1 MGTTHPAQL
10 TQVGQFLLKLGPR
23 LLLSLLL
30 LLPQGGFALD
40 IQLPDM
46 GDPADAIMTPAAEKR
61 LGRAFVQNLRLQQKF
76 IDEPVFEDYIESLG
90 NRLASY
96 TGGGHNF
103 HFHLIQ
109 NNSVNAFAGPD
120 GHIGVFT
127 GLITTSQ
134 SEDELASVLAH
145 EIAHVT
151 QKHLFRAFHRA
162 QQLSTPAAVALLAA
176 VLIGAASGNMDI
188 GKAGIVG
195 VQGAAIQDQINYTRH
210 NEEEADRIGISLLAK
225 AKYDPR
231 AMPAFFARMGKA
243 NQAYSSQMPEFLR
256 THPVT
261 GNRIADAQG
270 RAEKYP
276 YKQRQEDLRYALV
289 RAWLKAKSYQS
300 PKAAL
305 TFFENS
311 LKTGRYRNKEAE
323 EYGQAIA
330 LTQARNYA
338 QAREI
343 LGRLLQNRPQ
353 TLEYRIA
360 LAQVERAADNLP
372 RALGIIDEGLRST
385 PDARPLLLAKV
396 DYLELGGRFAEAVP
410 LLERLVKQSP
420 QNPRLYKRLA
430 QAQGRIGKQSQG
442 YANMAQHY
450 YLNGELKLAVQQL
463 EVAMRGP
470 RENDFQSAK
479 LAALLKTYKQELQDQ
494 ERAQR
499 K

>member
-1 MGTTHPAQL
+1 MGTTHPIEL
-10 TQVGQFLLKLGPR
+10 ISFLKALGPR

-30 LLPQGGFALD
+30 LLPQSALPLD

-46 GDPADAIMTPAAEKR
+46 GDPADAIMTPAAEQR
-61 LGRAFVQNLRLQQKF
+61 LGRAFVLSLRSQQKF
-76 IDEPVFEDYIESLG
+76 VDEPVFEDYLASLG
-90 NRLASY
+90 NRLASH

-109 NNSVNAFAGPD
+109 NNVVNAFAGPD
-120 GHIGVFT
+120 GHIGIFT

-176 VLIGAASGNMDI
+176 VLIGIAGGNADI
-188 GKAGIVG
+188 SRAGIAG
-195 VQGAAIQDQINYTRH
+195 VQAGMLQDQINYTRH
-210 NEEEADRIGISLLAK
+210 NEEEADRVGISLLAK
-225 AKYDPR
+225 SGFDPR

-243 NQAYSSQMPEFLR
+243 TQAYSTQLPEFLR
-256 THPVT
+256 THPIT
-261 GNRIADAQG
+261 GNRIGDAQN

-276 YKQRQEDLRYALV
+276 YKQRQEDIRYALL

-311 LKTGRYRNKEAE
+311 LKTGRHRNREAE
-323 EYGQAIA
+323 EYGYAIA
-330 LTQARNYA
+330 LMQARD
-338 QAREI
+338 QTKAREI
-343 LGRLLQNRPQ
+343 LTRLLSNRPQ
-353 TLEYRIA
+353 TQEYRIA
-360 LAQVERAADNLP
+360 LAQLERATDNLA
-372 RALGIIDEGLRST
+372 RAHSLLDEGLRSN
-385 PDARPLLLAKV
+385 PDSRPFLLAKV
-396 DYLELGGRFAEAVP
+396 DLLELQGRFADAVP
-410 LLERLVKQSP
+410 LLERLIKRHSKDA
-420 QNPRLYKRLA
+420 RLYKRLA
-430 QAQGRIGKQSQG
+430 QAQGRIGKQTQG

-463 EVAMRGP
+463 EVAMRAP
-470 RENDFQSAK
+470 RENDFQTAK
-479 LAALLKTYKQELQDQ
+479 LAAQLRTYKEELQDQ
-494 ERAQR
+494 ERAQKR
-499 K
+499 

>member
-1 MGTTHPAQL
+1 MGTTHPIEL
-10 TQVGQFLLKLGPR
+10 IYFLKALGPR

-30 LLPQGGFALD
+30 LLPQSALPLD

-46 GDPADAIMTPAAEKR
+46 GDPADAIMTPAAEQR
-61 LGRAFVQNLRLQQKF
+61 LGRAFVLSLRSQQKF
-76 IDEPVFEDYIESLG
+76 VDEPVFEDYLASLG
-90 NRLASY
+90 NRLASH

-109 NNSVNAFAGPD
+109 NNVVNAFAGPD
-120 GHIGVFT
+120 GHIGIFT

-176 VLIGAASGNMDI
+176 VLIGIAGGNADI
-188 GKAGIVG
+188 SRAGIAG
-195 VQGAAIQDQINYTRH
+195 VQAGVIQDQINYTRH
-210 NEEEADRIGISLLAK
+210 NEEEADRVGISLLAK
-225 AKYDPR
+225 SGFDPR

-243 NQAYSSQMPEFLR
+243 TQAYSTQLPEFLR
-256 THPVT
+256 THPIT
-261 GNRIADAQG
+261 GNRIGDAQN

-276 YKQRQEDLRYALV
+276 YKQRQEDIRYALL

-311 LKTGRYRNKEAE
+311 LKTGRHRNREAE
-323 EYGQAIA
+323 EYGYAIA
-330 LTQARNYA
+330 LMQARDHA
-338 QAREI
+338 KAREI
-343 LGRLLQNRPQ
+343 LTRLLSNRPQ
-353 TLEYRIA
+353 TQEYRIA
-360 LAQVERAADNLP
+360 LAQLERATDNLA
-372 RALGIIDEGLRST
+372 RAHSLLDEGLRSN
-385 PDARPLLLAKV
+385 PDSRPFLLAKV
-396 DYLELGGRFAEAVP
+396 DLLELQGRFADAVP
-410 LLERLVKQSP
+410 LLERLIKRHSKDA
-420 QNPRLYKRLA
+420 RLYKRLA
-430 QAQGRIGKQSQG
+430 QAQGRIGKQTQG

-463 EVAMRGP
+463 EVAMRAP
-470 RENDFQSAK
+470 RENDFQTAK
-479 LAALLKTYKQELQDQ
+479 LAAQLRTYKEELQDQ
-494 ERAQR
+494 ERAQKR
-499 K
+499 